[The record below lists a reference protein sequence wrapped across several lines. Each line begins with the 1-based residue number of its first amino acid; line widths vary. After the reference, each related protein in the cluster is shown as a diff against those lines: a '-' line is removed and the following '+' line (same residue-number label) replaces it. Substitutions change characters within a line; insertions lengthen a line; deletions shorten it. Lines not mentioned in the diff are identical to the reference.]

1 MVQLRENF
9 YLAFGL
15 WFHFWLVP
23 ITILGALGAVVAS
36 FLDRTGE
43 LTQRAARCWAR
54 ALLWVGRI
62 SVQVQGME
70 HLVPGQNYIFAA
82 NHRSNFDIYVLL
94 SYLPGIFAFVAKKSL
109 FQIPLFGQALQS
121 LGCVP
126 VDRDSVQNAIRCLNE
141 AAARIRQGKSM
152 IIFPEGTRATT
163 PELLP
168 FKKGVFI
175 MALKAGQ
182 PVVPVA
188 VNGTR
193 FVQPRGAFKVKPGVV
208 QVVICPPIFPG
219 DFRRKEELML
229 AVQQSLA
236 AAYDPDFPYASGGGD
251 G

>member
-1 MVQLRENF
+1 MSQLREKF

-23 ITILGALGAVVAS
+23 ITIIGGIAAITAS
-36 FLDRTGE
+36 LLDSTGV
-43 LTQRAARCWAR
+43 LVQRAARCWAR
-54 ALLWVGRI
+54 ALIWVGRI
-62 SVQVQGME
+62 SVQVHGLE
-70 HLVPGQNYIFAA
+70 NLVPGQNYIFAA

-109 FQIPLFGQALQS
+109 FQIPLFGQAIQR

-126 VDRDSVQNAIRCLNE
+126 VDRDNIQQAIHCLHE
-141 AAARIRQGKSM
+141 AAARIKQGKSM
-152 IIFPEGTRATT
+152 IIFPEGTRATV

-193 FVQPRGAFKVKPGVV
+193 FVQPRGAIRVRPGVV
-208 QVVICPPIFPG
+208 QVVICPPIFPEN
-219 DFRRKEELML
+219 FRRKEQLMA
-229 AVQQSLA
+229 AVHQSLA
-236 AAYDPDFPYASGGGD
+236 AAYEPDFPYGPGD
-251 G
+251 GNG